1 MGEIAVLEKQNK
13 EFNEKN
19 ETNYDC
25 NVSTEF
31 VKRIMSPRVV
41 LKCDTTIDDLADV
54 FSYTDQEEQH
64 GRIDQR
70 NHQRAG
76 KEAEAQDPR
85 QQGDEH
91 HALDAE
97 A

>member
-1 MGEIAVLEKQNK
+1 MAIYDKEKDDRVFIPKWEYRLLRDIATRADVLMGEIAVLEKQNK

-41 LKCDTTIDDLADV
+41 IKGDTTIDDLADV
-54 FSYTDQEEQH
+54 FSYTD
-64 GRIDQR
+64 
-70 NHQRAG
+70 
-76 KEAEAQDPR
+76 
-85 QQGDEH
+85 
-91 HALDAE
+91 
-97 A
+97 

>member
-1 MGEIAVLEKQNK
+1 MAIYDKEKDDRVFIPKWEYRLLRDIATRADVLMGEIAVLEKQNK

-54 FSYTDQEEQH
+54 FSYTD
-64 GRIDQR
+64 
-70 NHQRAG
+70 
-76 KEAEAQDPR
+76 
-85 QQGDEH
+85 
-91 HALDAE
+91 
-97 A
+97 